1 MNKLFFTNSNLIK
14 MKYLVAFSIIL
25 SMFASTQSVQAQNS
39 SSASKKVKPGTPIY
53 SQLGSADFATKVDK
67 NGNTTEMS
75 AKFSVKLTASGG
87 TVAKP
92 KNGDFEVLFS
102 EGANTMFSPIAGS
115 TSVSFVMTPNADV
128 RASSS
133 ATIQVTGKIS
143 TIGFRPGLYTAVLRF
158 KNATGGTEQ
167 YTAGNSERVVFN
179 PLTAKFGQVGMASLV
194 SEAGTTGSTKSIS
207 AKFYM
212 EVEASGGAIK
222 FPKNTD
228 FEIVFSAGTTS
239 QSCPGLRLDRNLS
252 VGSTG
257 NDVVWLF
264 NYLKSKGFVSG
275 VSTTKFDAALQ
286 AGIVK
291 YKKSKGISPADS
303 TVGAMTRA
311 SLMADCGSNVIARP
325 DPKIVSA
332 TSSSITVSPSSS
344 ADIQNGQR
352 RSFTVLGKVDSANL
366 SSGLY
371 TAILMVKTPKGIEE
385 YPARTFITV
394 VGSSQSHT
402 GTAIYTQD
410 GQASIVKVSNTK
422 GETTALTASFPLK
435 VWASGGSIAKPQAS
449 NFRVVFVNAS
459 STVTGM
465 IGMPI
470 VIPNENS
477 IAASSS
483 ASVVVSATVSS
494 DQLYAGTYIAKLID
508 IRSYAGPTEFV
519 TPAISVMPQAQSTPA
534 TSTSMLSASVGVALR
549 MVFGSI
555 VSLFGY

>member
-1 MNKLFFTNSNLIK
+1 
-14 MKYLVAFSIIL
+14 MKYLVAFAIVLSIL
-25 SMFASTQSVQAQNS
+25 TSVQNVQAQS
-39 SSASKKVKPGTPIY
+39 SSNAAKNVKPGTPIY

-67 NGNTTEMS
+67 NGNTIEMS
-75 AKFSVKLTASGG
+75 AKFSIKLTASGG

-92 KNGDFEVLFS
+92 KNGDFEILFS

-133 ATIQVTGKIS
+133 ATIHVTGKIS
-143 TIGFRPGLYTAVLRF
+143 TVGFRPGLYTAVLRY
-158 KNATGGTEQ
+158 KNANGGQ
-167 YTAGNSERVVFN
+167 DQFTAANSERVVFN
-179 PLTAKFGQVGMASLV
+179 PLTAKFSQVGVASLV
-194 SEAGTTGSTKSIS
+194 SEAGTTGNAKNVS

-222 FPKNTD
+222 FPKSTD
-228 FEIVFSAGTTS
+228 FEIVFTAGTTS
-239 QSCPGLRLDRNLS
+239 QSCPELRLDRNLS
-252 VGSTG
+252 VGSKG

-275 VSTTKFDAALQ
+275 VSTTNFDAPLQ
-286 AGIVK
+286 AAVVK

-303 TVGAMTRA
+303 AVGAMTRA

-332 TSSSITVSPSSS
+332 TSSSVVISPSSS

-352 RSFTVLGKVDSANL
+352 RAFTVSGKVDSANL
-366 SSGLY
+366 SSAFY
-371 TAILMVKTPKGIEE
+371 TATLMVKTPKGIEE
-385 YPARTFITV
+385 YPARTFVSV
-394 VGSSQSHT
+394 VGSNQNNT

-410 GQASIVKVSNTK
+410 GQASIVKVSNTR

-435 VWASGGSIAKPQAS
+435 VWASGGSISKPQAS

-470 VIPNENS
+470 VIPNENN

-508 IRSYAGPTEFV
+508 IRSYAGPTEFA
-519 TPAISVMPQAQSTPA
+519 TPAISVTPQPKSTPA
-534 TSTSMLSASVGVALR
+534 SSTSMLSASVGVALR
-549 MVFGSI
+549 MVFGSF